1 MPRLTIIG
9 PEGRQEFD
17 LLPHNTLGRHPNNT
31 MQVLDRIVS
40 KEHAHID
47 LVDGRYMLRDLGSLN
62 GTYVNGERVGER
74 VLNPGDELTMGST
87 KIIFDAE
94 GAAARSR
101 PSGGS
106 NPSVPTV
113 GMGVPP
119 SPGHY
124 SPSMPQAP
132 AWQQPVAPA
141 PSFPTSPLGGAP
153 APSFQTSPL
162 SAEALAGAGLVGGS
176 VAANLSQSIAKAAKP
191 ISNVTIAPGMVE
203 SHIRTRLGME
213 QNFLPEK
220 LVADHDALRRDYE
233 KLRVSYELA
242 RQIGNELDI
251 QKVLDRILAAAFQ
264 LLAADRGIILLADE
278 SGEQLPRALRTR
290 SGQVNASEPVQISK
304 TLVDQVRSTKE
315 AVLSSD
321 AMVDNRFKG
330 AHSMIMQGIRSS
342 MAVPLL
348 HSGALLGVMMVD
360 SQNPNAFGEKDLQ
373 LFTEHREPGSALH
386 RQRALARKLEQEA
399 LARARFQRLLSPA
412 IAELVV
418 SGQGGVEAGRRAARH
433 HHALLGHPRL
443 HLALG
448 DDARGGHRLHA
459 QRVLRAHGR
468 DRLPLRGHAR
478 QVRGRRDHGALRG
491 AGVGQV
497 TTPCA
502 LVRTALDMLD
512 ELRPLQPLRE
522 HGRCPSDI
530 GIGINTG
537 DLVAGYIGSKHAV
550 STRSS
555 AHTVNTRLAAVWTR
569 PGRRDP
575 ANAEDAAPTRLQL
588 ERFEEV
594 LHFYERRSLPRP
606 LAHAASSGA
615 ILGSPASYL
624 DMVRPGVLFY
634 GVSPGIDVPLSIDVR
649 PALRWSTQVVYFK
662 VVPPGHPVSYGSTW
676 APTGNVRVVT
686 LPVGYGDGYPR
697 AMSGRAEVLMHGKRY
712 PVVGRICMDQLMVSI
727 GWDSAYNGD
736 PVTLIGQD
744 GSGQVRVEDLARWAG
759 TIPHEI
765 LACINTRVPR
775 VYVGPSPSEAP
786 PRGA

>member
-348 HSGALLGVMMVD
+348 HSGALLGIMILD
-360 SQNPNAFGEKDLQ
+360 SQIATNAFTEKDLQ
-373 LFTEHREPGSALH
+373 MFQNIANQAAMAVQNSLF
-386 RQRALARKLEQEA
+386 ARKLEQEA
-399 LARARFQRLLSPA
+399 VTRERFQRLLSPA
-412 IAELVV
+412 IAQQVIDGKVEITK
-418 SGQGGVEAGRRAARH
+418 GGE
-433 HHALLGHPRL
+433 
-443 HLALG
+443 
-448 DDARGGHRLHA
+448 
-459 QRVLRAHGR
+459 
-468 DRLPLRGHAR
+468 AR
-478 QVRGRRDHGALRG
+478 QTTVLFSDIRGFTAMSEKEDPQIIVDMVNEYFELMVEVIFKYEGTLDKFVGDEIMALFGAP
-491 AGVGQV
+491 VGHSDD
-497 TTPCA
+497 PIRA
-502 LVRTALDMLD
+502 VRTAIEMLD
-512 ELRPLQPLRE
+512 VLRQLNQLRVSRGE
-522 HGRCPSDI
+522 PEILI
-530 GIGINTG
+530 GIGVNTG
-537 DLVAGYIGSKHAV
+537 NVVAGYIGSSKALEYTV
-550 STRSS
+550 IGD
-555 AHTVNTRLAAVWTR
+555 TVNTGARLCSYAKAGEIIISQATYERLNGEFEVIPLPDAKVKNKSEMLKIYNVIGERHAAGTDRTR
-569 PGRRDP
+569 P
-575 ANAEDAAPTRLQL
+575 A
-588 ERFEEV
+588 
-594 LHFYERRSLPRP
+594 
-606 LAHAASSGA
+606 
-615 ILGSPASYL
+615 
-624 DMVRPGVLFY
+624 
-634 GVSPGIDVPLSIDVR
+634 
-649 PALRWSTQVVYFK
+649 
-662 VVPPGHPVSYGSTW
+662 
-676 APTGNVRVVT
+676 
-686 LPVGYGDGYPR
+686 
-697 AMSGRAEVLMHGKRY
+697 
-712 PVVGRICMDQLMVSI
+712 
-727 GWDSAYNGD
+727 
-736 PVTLIGQD
+736 
-744 GSGQVRVEDLARWAG
+744 
-759 TIPHEI
+759 
-765 LACINTRVPR
+765 
-775 VYVGPSPSEAP
+775 
-786 PRGA
+786 

>member
-348 HSGALLGVMMVD
+348 HSGALLGIMILD
-360 SQNPNAFGEKDLQ
+360 SQIATNAFTEKDLQ
-373 LFTEHREPGSALH
+373 MFQNIANQAAMAVQNSLF
-386 RQRALARKLEQEA
+386 ARKLEQEA
-399 LARARFQRLLSPA
+399 VTRERFQRLLSPA
-412 IAELVV
+412 IAQQVIDGKVEITK
-418 SGQGGVEAGRRAARH
+418 GGE
-433 HHALLGHPRL
+433 
-443 HLALG
+443 
-448 DDARGGHRLHA
+448 
-459 QRVLRAHGR
+459 
-468 DRLPLRGHAR
+468 AR
-478 QVRGRRDHGALRG
+478 QTTVLFSDIRGFTAMIEKEDPQIIVDMVNEYFELMVEVIFKYEGTLDKFVGDEIMALFGAP
-491 AGVGQV
+491 VGHSDD
-497 TTPCA
+497 PIRA
-502 LVRTALDMLD
+502 VRTAIEMLD
-512 ELRPLQPLRE
+512 VLRQLNQLRVSRGE
-522 HGRCPSDI
+522 PEILI
-530 GIGINTG
+530 GIGVNTG
-537 DLVAGYIGSKHAV
+537 NVVAGYIGSSKALEYTV
-550 STRSS
+550 IGD
-555 AHTVNTRLAAVWTR
+555 TVNTGARLCSYAKAGEIIISQATYERLNGEFEVIPLPDAKVKNKSEMLKIYNVIGERHAAGTDRTR
-569 PGRRDP
+569 P
-575 ANAEDAAPTRLQL
+575 A
-588 ERFEEV
+588 
-594 LHFYERRSLPRP
+594 
-606 LAHAASSGA
+606 
-615 ILGSPASYL
+615 
-624 DMVRPGVLFY
+624 
-634 GVSPGIDVPLSIDVR
+634 
-649 PALRWSTQVVYFK
+649 
-662 VVPPGHPVSYGSTW
+662 
-676 APTGNVRVVT
+676 
-686 LPVGYGDGYPR
+686 
-697 AMSGRAEVLMHGKRY
+697 
-712 PVVGRICMDQLMVSI
+712 
-727 GWDSAYNGD
+727 
-736 PVTLIGQD
+736 
-744 GSGQVRVEDLARWAG
+744 
-759 TIPHEI
+759 
-765 LACINTRVPR
+765 
-775 VYVGPSPSEAP
+775 
-786 PRGA
+786 